1 MRKRA
6 CGRRGG
12 GPQWKRERYQY
23 MERDRIE
30 VGPLQGHQWVT
41 GMMLRSVWAR
51 RDGTNGLEAVQTSET
66 SVYCS
71 ETTWRYI
78 P

>member
-1 MRKRA
+1 
-6 CGRRGG
+6 
-12 GPQWKRERYQY
+12 
-23 MERDRIE
+23 MEGDRIE

-78 P
+78 PEGSYLSKHLFKLILKKLCLC